1 MTTQE
6 FLQVQLKDVGN
17 QVQAVFRDLPADKW
31 DEQAT
36 PQSMSAR
43 DTLHHLAE
51 CCQAFLTS
59 AEGGEHN
66 WGAWSVEDTS
76 SSNLMSVY
84 TDLRD
89 KCIATVGST
98 NDPVVL
104 KHASDFLALH
114 EAYHVGQMV
123 TLRLIIN
130 SDFDP
135 YSIYS

>member
-6 FLQVQLKDVGN
+6 FVQEQVAIVGK
-17 QVQAVFRDLPADKW
+17 QVQAVFRNMPADKW

-36 PQSMSAR
+36 PQSMSSR

-59 AEGGEHN
+59 AEGGEHD
-66 WGAWSVEDTS
+66 WGSWSVEDTS
-76 SSNLMSVY
+76 SDNLMKVY
-84 TDLRD
+84 VDLRD
-89 KCIATVGST
+89 KCIAKVGESE
-98 NDPVVL
+98 DPGIMKL
-104 KHASDFLALH
+104 AGDFLSIH

-123 TLRLIIN
+123 TLRLMIGG
-130 SDFDP
+130 DFDP